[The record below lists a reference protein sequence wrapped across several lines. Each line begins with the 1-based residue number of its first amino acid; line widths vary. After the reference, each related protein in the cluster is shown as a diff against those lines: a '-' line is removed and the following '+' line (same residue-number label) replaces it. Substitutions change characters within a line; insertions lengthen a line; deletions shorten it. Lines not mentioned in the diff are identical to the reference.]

1 MLDVK
6 DTEFLEL
13 EKTGFDTVLATD
25 ITFNGKIK
33 FAKPFMIKGKVFGS
47 IEATGDL
54 VIDENA
60 VVKADISAG
69 RVLVKGGLECNV
81 NAEKLVFV
89 TASGS
94 VLGDIMDPQV
104 ILEPGS
110 RFTGNCTMREECR
123 GS

>member
-13 EKTGFDTVLATD
+13 EETGFNTVLATD

-69 RVLVKGGLECNV
+69 RVLVKGGLEGNV

-94 VLGDIMDPQV
+94 VLGDIMAPQV

-110 RFTGNCTMREECR
+110 RFTGKCTMR
-123 GS
+123 

>member
-1 MLDVK
+1 MLDTK

-13 EKTGFDTVLATD
+13 EENRFDTVLAKD
-25 ITFNGKIK
+25 ITFTGKIK
-33 FAKPFMIKGKVFGS
+33 FEEPFMIKGKVFGS

-69 RVLVKGGLECNV
+69 RVLVKGELEGNI
-81 NAEKLVFV
+81 NADKLVFV
-89 TASGS
+89 TADGS
-94 VLGDIMDPQV
+94 VLGDITAPQV

-110 RFTGNCTMREECR
+110 RFTGKCTMR
-123 GS
+123 